1 MQKITI
7 IIPAYNE
14 EKTVA
19 EVLRKVHAVDLSPL
33 KKEIIIIDDG
43 SVDQTFNQVRSVAK
57 QISSLYPIRH
67 KKNKGKGA
75 AVVSGIKKATGDIIV
90 IQDADFEYDPKDIPR
105 LIKPI
110 LDNKAMVVY
119 GTRLKVKPVFFG
131 KNKTPHI
138 HHFFGN
144 KFLSLLTSML
154 YGYSVSDMETG
165 HKAMKREVLSGIRL
179 HARSFDFEP
188 ELTAKILKKK
198 IRIFEIPIKTK
209 PRSYDEGKKLHWAKD
224 GFQALFTLIKYK
236 FSS

>member
-1 MQKITI
+1 MQKITV

-19 EVLRKVHAVDLSPL
+19 QVLRKVQAIDLGPL
-33 KKEIIIIDDG
+33 KKEIIIVDDG
-43 SVDQTFNQVRSVAK
+43 STDQTFNEIRSVAK
-57 QISSLYPIRH
+57 EISSFYPIRH
-67 KKNKGKGA
+67 KKNKGKGS

-90 IQDADFEYDPKDIPR
+90 IQDADFEYDPNDIPR

-110 LDNKAMVVY
+110 LDNNAMVVY

-131 KNKTPHI
+131 KNRTPHL

-144 KFLSLLTSML
+144 KFLSLVTSIL

-165 HKAMKREVLSGIRL
+165 YKAMKREVLSGIRL
-179 HARSFDFEP
+179 YSRSFDFEP
-188 ELTAKILKKK
+188 EITAKILKKK
-198 IRIFEIPIKTK
+198 IRIYEIPIKTK
-209 PRSYDEGKKLHWAKD
+209 PRSYDEGKKIHWAKD